1 MNKTDLVNAL
11 AEKLGIPQYKS
22 RQFLNAFQDV
32 LKDSLGHEAIA
43 LQGFGTFEPWKQTKR
58 QGRNPRTGIPCVIE
72 ARTSVKFKPG
82 KYLLK
87 ALNTH
92 DK

>member
-11 AEKLGIPQYKS
+11 ADKMGIPQCKS

-32 LKDSLGHEAIA
+32 L
-43 LQGFGTFEPWKQTKR
+43 TKR
-58 QGRNPRTGIPCVIE
+58 SGRNPRTGVPCVIE

-82 KYLLK
+82 KFLLE
-87 ALNTH
+87 ALNPQN
-92 DK
+92 K

>member
-11 AEKLGIPQYKS
+11 ADKMGIPQCKS

-32 LKDSLGHEAIA
+32 LTERLGQDEIV
-43 LQGFGTFEPWKQTKR
+43 LQGFGSFKAWEQTKR
-58 QGRNPRTGIPCVIE
+58 SGRNPRTGVPCVIE

-82 KYLLK
+82 KFLLE
-87 ALNTH
+87 ALNPQN
-92 DK
+92 K